1 MSYFEPNPAKA
12 DSVAADDVRET
23 ESSLPAEPEEPSERA
38 DSLSIFPSE
47 GSESEG
53 TDPSSPDPADV
64 TSRAP
69 ASEEQTVAG
78 TRNPRTRL
86 WYSVLVGIA
95 DDCAKLEAKLGTFVE
110 TVATLQ
116 AVCTGIEK
124 RLGQVEDA
132 LARTEGLSARIAA
145 RLTETQDALQHIE
158 SVGASGPSAEPL
170 ALQALGANIDTR
182 LAHVEEALG
191 RTEGLVAD
199 RTLHDVSAHIAARLT
214 ETEGAVRRIEGLV
227 ASGPPEELFA
237 LQALGANIDKRL
249 THVEEALGRTEAL
262 VTDRTLHEVS
272 AHIAA
277 RLTETEGAV
286 RRIES
291 VVASGPPEELFALQ
305 TLSANIDKRLAHVEE
320 TLGRTE
326 ALVTDR
332 TLHVTSAH
340 IVARLTETEGAVR
353 RIESLVASG
362 AVAELS
368 ARVDAAFAHT
378 DDALRRIEAALE
390 SKSDVPSIN
399 RGAVVREEEEPSQVV
414 STPVERQ
421 TRPASVAALAPPRPS
436 QAPWR
441 LNPSIVVH
449 KLPGAERIARLATV
463 IVVLV
468 GVLIRCRSNASS
480 HRRRNNTTPAPT
492 RRTTARRDGR
502 RTGAARAGLT
512 GKTRPTHKSVDTAD
526 DTWSFRTGTEAPRRC
541 RDNGGRDCSFRRA
554 CPICRG
560 SFDYLDTTRREGIS
574 QRAGGGR
581 HTPDPS
587 RATSRVGC
595 GTDRQRRIRTVV
607 RLRSDTCRTGHEH
620 RSDAAGQSSVVTS
633 NGDLAEYL
641 KSHPISL
648 FQGYFSTTVRFAPRY
663 AAAYP

>member
-1 MSYFEPNPAKA
+1 MMSYFEPNPTKA
-12 DSVAADDVRET
+12 DSVAADDVREI
-23 ESSLPAEPEEPSERA
+23 ESSPPAEPEEPSERA
-38 DSLSIFPSE
+38 DSLSMFPSE

-53 TDPSSPDPADV
+53 TDLSSRSPADV

-69 ASEEQTVAG
+69 ASEEQIVAG

-86 WYSVLVGIA
+86 WYSAPVAIA
-95 DDCAKLEAKLGTFVE
+95 DDRAKLEAKLGTYVE
-110 TVATLQ
+110 TLATLQ

-124 RLGQVEDA
+124 RLGQVEDT
-132 LARTEGLSARIAA
+132 LARTEGLSTRIAT
-145 RLTETQDALQHIE
+145 RLTETQDALRHNE
-158 SVGASGPSAEPL
+158 SVGTSGPSAEPL

-237 LQALGANIDKRL
+237 LQALGANIDTRL
-249 THVEEALGRTEAL
+249 THVEEALGRTEGL
-262 VTDRTLHEVS
+262 VADRTLHEVS

-320 TLGRTE
+320 ALGRTE
-326 ALVTDR
+326 AMVTDR
-332 TLHVTSAH
+332 TLHVASAH

-378 DDALRRIEAALE
+378 NDALRRIEAALE
-390 SKSDVPSIN
+390 NRSEVPSID
-399 RGAVVREEEEPSQVV
+399 RGAGVREEE
-414 STPVERQ
+414 ERQ
-421 TRPASVAALAPPRPS
+421 TRPAGVAALAPPRPS

-441 LNPSIVVH
+441 LNPSLVVR
-449 KLPGAERIARLATV
+449 KLPGAERIARLAAV
-463 IVVLV
+463 IVVLA
-468 GVLIRCRSNASS
+468 GVLIFVAPMRVPINVATPSPPPLEEQKLAVTVVEPEPLAQAPQEEPNPPTSPSVQPTIRRAS
-480 HRRRNNTTPAPT
+480 AP
-492 RRTTARRDGR
+492 
-502 RTGAARAGLT
+502 
-512 GKTRPTHKSVDTAD
+512 
-526 DTWSFRTGTEAPRRC
+526 APRR
-541 RDNGGRDCSFRRA
+541 RADAGTTEDATAPLAAPVRFVGDLSITSTPQGARVLVNGRA
-554 CPICRG
+554 VGVTP
-560 SFDYLDTTRREGIS
+560 LTLRE
-574 QRAGGGR
+574 QRAGSVAVQIASEGFERWSASVQIPAGR
-581 HTPDPS
+581 VTNIAATLRAS
-587 RATSRVGC
+587 R
-595 GTDRQRRIRTVV
+595 
-607 RLRSDTCRTGHEH
+607 
-620 RSDAAGQSSVVTS
+620 
-633 NGDLAEYL
+633 
-641 KSHPISL
+641 P
-648 FQGYFSTTVRFAPRY
+648 
-663 AAAYP
+663 